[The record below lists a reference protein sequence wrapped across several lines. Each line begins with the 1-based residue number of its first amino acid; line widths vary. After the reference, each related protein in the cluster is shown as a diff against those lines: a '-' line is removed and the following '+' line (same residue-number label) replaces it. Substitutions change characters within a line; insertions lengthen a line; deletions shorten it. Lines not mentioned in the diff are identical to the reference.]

1 MWEMNELSDVKGVK
15 VGHAEL
21 EGVLTGCTVVLV
33 EEGATCGVFVSG
45 GAPGARET
53 NLLEPENLV
62 EKVHAI
68 YIGGG
73 SAFGLEGATGVMQFL
88 EERNIGFDTGVKKV
102 PIVPGAII
110 FDLALSNGKYPTK
123 EIGYKA
129 CLKAVYSGIGR
140 GNVGAG
146 IGATIGKARGM
157 DFAMKGGI
165 GTSSVRSRN
174 LVVSA
179 LVVVNAFGDV
189 IDTKTNRIIAGAL
202 DNRKNGFVNTEE
214 LIIQGNTSEAP
225 FNNTTIGVVA
235 TNGKLSKAMAKRV
248 SIMAQDGIARAVR
261 PSHTLFDGDTVF
273 TLSTN
278 EIKEDVSKIGVMAAR
293 AVELAIIDAVKSAKS
308 VGTILSSNDIIF

>member
-1 MWEMNELSDVKGVK
+1 MNELSDVKGVK

-33 EEGATCGVFVSG
+33 EEGATCSAFVSG
-45 GAPGARET
+45 GAPGTRET

-73 SAFGLEGATGVMQFL
+73 SAFGLEGAAGVMQFL

-102 PIVPGAII
+102 PIIPGAII

-129 CLKAVYSGIGR
+129 CSKAVYSDIGR

-146 IGATIGKARGM
+146 IGATIGKIRGM
-157 DFAMKGGI
+157 DFAMKGGV
-165 GTSSVRSRN
+165 GTSSIRSLN

-189 IDTKTNRIIAGAL
+189 IDPKTNKIIAGAL
-202 DNRKNGFVNTEE
+202 NNRKNGFVNTEE
-214 LIIQGNTSEAP
+214 LIIQENISEAP
-225 FNNTTIGVVA
+225 FKNTTIGVVA
-235 TNGKLSKAMAKRV
+235 TNGKLTKAMAKRV
-248 SIMAQDGIARAVR
+248 SIMAQDGIARAIR

-278 EIKEDVSKIGVMAAR
+278 EIEEDVSKIGVMAAR

-308 VGTILSSNDIIF
+308 VGTILSLSDVTF